1 MAELYVSDKANIISY
16 PYLIHQKFLRPGG
29 FFLNVRNKKTIVLYF
44 RRVHKT
50 DMEVEVLRFA
60 NKVSSDAH
68 KEVMRQAKPGMYEYQ
83 AEAYV
88 SPIWFEIFCS

>member
-1 MAELYVSDKANIISY
+1 
-16 PYLIHQKFLRPGG
+16 
-29 FFLNVRNKKTIVLYF
+29 
-44 RRVHKT
+44 
-50 DMEVEVLRFA
+50 MEVEVLRFA

-68 KEVMRQAKPGMYEYQ
+68 KEVMRLAKPGMYEYQ